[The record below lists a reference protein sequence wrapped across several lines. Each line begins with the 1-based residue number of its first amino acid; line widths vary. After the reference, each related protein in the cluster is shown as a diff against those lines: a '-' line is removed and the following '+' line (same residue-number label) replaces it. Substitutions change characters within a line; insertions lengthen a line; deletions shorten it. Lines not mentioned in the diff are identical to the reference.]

1 MARNARDAVLKYEI
15 EVASGR
21 LEELR
26 LFVPKDV
33 ANKFRQVAK
42 KLRMTPQALL
52 EEMVEIYKSTYISTQ
67 LHNRND
73 SRISNT

>member
-1 MARNARDAVLKYEI
+1 MERNAQDAVLKYESD
-15 EVASGR
+15 VASGR

-33 ANKFRQVAK
+33 ANKFRQVAI

-52 EEMVEIYKSTYISTQ
+52 EEMVEIYKSTV
-67 LHNRND
+67 
-73 SRISNT
+73 

>member
-1 MARNARDAVLKYEI
+1 MARSARDAVLKYEGD
-15 EVASGR
+15 VASGR

-33 ANKFRQVAK
+33 ANKFRQVAI

-52 EEMVEIYKSTYISTQ
+52 EEMVEIYKSTV
-67 LHNRND
+67 
-73 SRISNT
+73 

>member
-1 MARNARDAVLKYEI
+1 MARNSQDAVLKYESD
-15 EVASGR
+15 VDSGR

-52 EEMVEIYKSTYISTQ
+52 EEMVEIYKSTV
-67 LHNRND
+67 
-73 SRISNT
+73 

>member
-1 MARNARDAVLKYEI
+1 MERNTQDAVLKYEI
-15 EVASGR
+15 DVASER

-52 EEMVEIYKSTYISTQ
+52 EEMVEIYKSTV
-67 LHNRND
+67 
-73 SRISNT
+73 

>member
-67 LHNRND
+67 LHNIND

>member
-1 MARNARDAVLKYEI
+1 MERNARDAALKYEI
-15 EVASGR
+15 DVASGR

-42 KLRMTPQALL
+42 KLSMTPQALL
-52 EEMVEIYKSTYISTQ
+52 EEMVEIYKSTV
-67 LHNRND
+67 
-73 SRISNT
+73 

>member
-1 MARNARDAVLKYEI
+1 MERNAQDAVLKYEI
-15 EVASGR
+15 DVASGR

-42 KLRMTPQALL
+42 KLRMTP
-52 EEMVEIYKSTYISTQ
+52 
-67 LHNRND
+67 
-73 SRISNT
+73 

>member
-1 MARNARDAVLKYEI
+1 MPRNAQNAVLKYESD
-15 EVASGR
+15 VASGR

-52 EEMVEIYKSTYISTQ
+52 EEMVEIYKSTV
-67 LHNRND
+67 
-73 SRISNT
+73 

>member
-1 MARNARDAVLKYEI
+1 MERNAHDAVLKYEI
-15 EVASGR
+15 DVASGR

-52 EEMVEIYKSTYISTQ
+52 EEMVEIYKSTV
-67 LHNRND
+67 
-73 SRISNT
+73 

>member
-1 MARNARDAVLKYEI
+1 MERNAQDAVLKYEI
-15 EVASGR
+15 DAASGR

-52 EEMVEIYKSTYISTQ
+52 EEMVEIYKSTV
-67 LHNRND
+67 
-73 SRISNT
+73 

>member
-1 MARNARDAVLKYEI
+1 MARSARDAVLKYEGD
-15 EVASGR
+15 VASGR

-52 EEMVEIYKSTYISTQ
+52 EEMVEIYKSTV
-67 LHNRND
+67 
-73 SRISNT
+73 

>member
-1 MARNARDAVLKYEI
+1 MERNAQDAVLKYEI
-15 EVASGR
+15 DVASGR

-42 KLRMTPQALL
+42 MLRMTPQALL
-52 EEMVEIYKSTYISTQ
+52 EEMVEIYKSTV
-67 LHNRND
+67 
-73 SRISNT
+73 

>member
-1 MARNARDAVLKYEI
+1 MERNTQDAVLKYEI
-15 EVASGR
+15 DVASGR

-52 EEMVEIYKSTYISTQ
+52 EEMVEIYKSTV
-67 LHNRND
+67 
-73 SRISNT
+73 

>member
-1 MARNARDAVLKYEI
+1 MARNAQDAVLKYESN
-15 EVASGR
+15 VASGR

-33 ANKFRQVAK
+33 ANKFRQVAI

-52 EEMVEIYKSTYISTQ
+52 EEMVEIYKSTV
-67 LHNRND
+67 
-73 SRISNT
+73 

>member
-1 MARNARDAVLKYEI
+1 MERNAQDAALKYKSDI
-15 EVASGR
+15 ASGR

-42 KLRMTPQALL
+42 KLRMTPQHHW
-52 EEMVEIYKSTYISTQ
+52 K
-67 LHNRND
+67 RW
-73 SRISNT
+73 

>member
-1 MARNARDAVLKYEI
+1 MARNAQDAVLKYESD
-15 EVASGR
+15 VDSGR

-42 KLRMTPQALL
+42 KLKMTPQALL
-52 EEMVEIYKSTYISTQ
+52 EEMVEIYKSTV
-67 LHNRND
+67 
-73 SRISNT
+73 

>member
-1 MARNARDAVLKYEI
+1 MERNAQDAALKYKSDI
-15 EVASGR
+15 ASGR

-52 EEMVEIYKSTYISTQ
+52 EEMVEIYKSTV
-67 LHNRND
+67 
-73 SRISNT
+73 

>member
-1 MARNARDAVLKYEI
+1 MERNAQDAVLKYEI
-15 EVASGR
+15 DVASGR

-33 ANKFRQVAK
+33 TNKFRQVAK

-52 EEMVEIYKSTYISTQ
+52 EEMVEIYKST
-67 LHNRND
+67 D
-73 SRISNT
+73 

>member
-1 MARNARDAVLKYEI
+1 MERNAPDAVLKYEI
-15 EVASGR
+15 DVASGR

-52 EEMVEIYKSTYISTQ
+52 EEMVEIYKSTV
-67 LHNRND
+67 
-73 SRISNT
+73 

>member
-1 MARNARDAVLKYEI
+1 MPLDSLPAQNPGEPTTMERNAQNAVLKYEI
-15 EVASGR
+15 DVASGR

-52 EEMVEIYKSTYISTQ
+52 EEMVEIYKSTV
-67 LHNRND
+67 
-73 SRISNT
+73 

>member
-1 MARNARDAVLKYEI
+1 MARNAQDAVLKYEI
-15 EVASGR
+15 DVASGR

-52 EEMVEIYKSTYISTQ
+52 EEMVEIYKS
-67 LHNRND
+67 RV
-73 SRISNT
+73 

>member
-1 MARNARDAVLKYEI
+1 MERNAQDAVLKYESD
-15 EVASGR
+15 VASGR

-52 EEMVEIYKSTYISTQ
+52 EEMVEIYKSTV
-67 LHNRND
+67 
-73 SRISNT
+73 

>member
-1 MARNARDAVLKYEI
+1 MERNARDAVLKYEI
-15 EVASGR
+15 DVASGR

-52 EEMVEIYKSTYISTQ
+52 EEMVEIYKSTV
-67 LHNRND
+67 
-73 SRISNT
+73 

>member
-1 MARNARDAVLKYEI
+1 VERNAQDAVLKYEI
-15 EVASGR
+15 DVASGR

-52 EEMVEIYKSTYISTQ
+52 EEMVEIYKSTV
-67 LHNRND
+67 
-73 SRISNT
+73 

>member
-1 MARNARDAVLKYEI
+1 MERNAQDAVLKYEI
-15 EVASGR
+15 DVASGR

-52 EEMVEIYKSTYISTQ
+52 EEMVEIYKSTV
-67 LHNRND
+67 
-73 SRISNT
+73 

>member
-1 MARNARDAVLKYEI
+1 MARNAQDAVLKYESN
-15 EVASGR
+15 VASGR

-52 EEMVEIYKSTYISTQ
+52 EEMVEIYKSTV
-67 LHNRND
+67 
-73 SRISNT
+73 

>member
-1 MARNARDAVLKYEI
+1 MARNAQDAVLKYESN
-15 EVASGR
+15 VASGR

-42 KLRMTPQALL
+42 KLSMTPQALL
-52 EEMVEIYKSTYISTQ
+52 EEMVEIYKSTV
-67 LHNRND
+67 
-73 SRISNT
+73 

>member
-1 MARNARDAVLKYEI
+1 VERNAEDAVLKYEI
-15 EVASGR
+15 DVASGR

-52 EEMVEIYKSTYISTQ
+52 EEMVEIYKSI
-67 LHNRND
+67 D
-73 SRISNT
+73 

>member
-1 MARNARDAVLKYEI
+1 MARNAQDAVLKYESD
-15 EVASGR
+15 VASGR

-52 EEMVEIYKSTYISTQ
+52 EEMVEIYKSTV
-67 LHNRND
+67 
-73 SRISNT
+73 

>member
-52 EEMVEIYKSTYISTQ
+52 EEMVEIYKSTSISTQ

>member
-1 MARNARDAVLKYEI
+1 MERNAQDAALKYKSDI
-15 EVASGR
+15 ASGR

-42 KLRMTPQALL
+42 KLSMTPQALL
-52 EEMVEIYKSTYISTQ
+52 EEMVEIYKSTV
-67 LHNRND
+67 
-73 SRISNT
+73 

>member
-1 MARNARDAVLKYEI
+1 MERNAQDAVLKYEI
-15 EVASGR
+15 DVPSGR

-52 EEMVEIYKSTYISTQ
+52 EEMVEIYKSTV
-67 LHNRND
+67 
-73 SRISNT
+73 

>member
-1 MARNARDAVLKYEI
+1 MERNARDAVLKYEI
-15 EVASGR
+15 DVASGR

-52 EEMVEIYKSTYISTQ
+52 EEMVEIYKSI
-67 LHNRND
+67 D
-73 SRISNT
+73 